1 MSKISTT
8 LAISLM
14 IVVGILGWLAGYAS
28 TPEYRAGMY
37 DKTAMD
43 LGRPDRTLDL
53 RYINAMITHHRAA
66 MLLASQANRETQRA
80 DIRDLTAK
88 ILQDEPKAIA
98 ELYAWKKEW
107 YKDTKQVR
115 DPVVPHLGTFDEKF
129 DLRFLNAL
137 IAHHEA
143 GLAMTKEIRTKSSR
157 AEILNNADAVENFL
171 TTTIKILKD
180 WRTQWYSI

>member
-80 DIRDLTAK
+80 DIRDLREV
-88 ILQDEPKAIA
+88 LQ
-98 ELYAWKKEW
+98 
-107 YKDTKQVR
+107 R
-115 DPVVPHLGTFDEKF
+115 
-129 DLRFLNAL
+129 
-137 IAHHEA
+137 
-143 GLAMTKEIRTKSSR
+143 RTP
-157 AEILNNADAVENFL
+157 
-171 TTTIKILKD
+171 
-180 WRTQWYSI
+180 

>member
-1 MSKISTT
+1 MSKISTA

-28 TPEYRAGMY
+28 TPDYKVSMY
-37 DKTAMD
+37 DKSTMD

-53 RYINAMITHHRAA
+53 RYINAMIAHHRGA
-66 MLLASQANRETQRA
+66 MLLANQASLQTKHQ
-80 DIRDLTAK
+80 DMKDLSAK

-107 YKDTKQVR
+107 YGDTKQVK
-115 DPVVPHLGTFDEKF
+115 DLVVAHLGTYDEKF

-143 GLAMTKEIRTKSSR
+143 GLLMTKEIKTKSSR
-157 AEILNNADAVENFL
+157 TEILNNADAVETFL
-171 TTTIKILKD
+171 TTTLKIFKD
-180 WRTQWYSI
+180 WRTQWYKI